1 MRDFSDHPAVDWSAY
16 ASRYDMLLHHNPAY
30 IDLLTRFDRWVD
42 AHAPTGPI
50 QAVDVGAGT
59 GSFAERLLARREDAT
74 LTLVEP
80 DPAMRAHATSKL
92 ARFGARA
99 EVVEGGFESPLPQRY
114 DVVISTHAIY
124 TADDPRAALRKLAEL
139 ANPNGVGFLVD
150 FGGRMRVWSWRL
162 YLLTHL
168 LRHRGLIETVRLAR
182 EGREVA
188 QQNARVAK
196 MQRAGRYWLHD
207 HDAFVDEVQAAG
219 WSVLVSATVYRGCS
233 TLVVVERAA

>member
-1 MRDFSDHPAVDWSAY
+1 MRDFSDPPAVDWSAY

-30 IDLLTRFDRWVD
+30 IDLLTRFDLWID

-59 GSFAERLLARREDAT
+59 GSFAERLLTRREDAAV
-74 LTLVEP
+74 TLVEP
-80 DPAMRAHATSKL
+80 DSEMRAHAASKL
-92 ARFGARA
+92 AQFGARA
-99 EVVEGGFESPLPQRY
+99 EVVEGGFETPLSLHY

-124 TADDPRAALRKLAEL
+124 TADDPRAALRKLADL
-139 ANPNGVGFLVD
+139 ATPKGVGFLVD

-168 LRHRGLIETVRLAR
+168 LRHRGPIETFRLAR
-182 EGREVA
+182 EAREVA
-188 QQNARVAK
+188 QQNARIAK

-207 HDAFVDEVQAAG
+207 HDAFIDEVQAAG
-219 WSVLVSATVYRGCS
+219 WSVLDSATVYRGCS
-233 TLVVVERAA
+233 TLVAVERTA